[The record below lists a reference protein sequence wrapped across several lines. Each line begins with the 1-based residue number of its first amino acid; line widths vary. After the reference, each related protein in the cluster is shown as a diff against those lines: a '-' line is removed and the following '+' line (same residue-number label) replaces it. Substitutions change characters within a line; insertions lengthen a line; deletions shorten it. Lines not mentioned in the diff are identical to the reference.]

1 MYSTYAAASNMAGRI
16 VRSKRGKNNLISN
29 DNFVYTRANVQGQ
42 YTNWKCIELR
52 RENCSA
58 HAKTRN
64 DEALILSSRQ
74 HTHLS
79 RSHAKKNMNARRHQL
94 DANTG
99 NSRQINST
107 WIIVKA
113 FINM

>member
-1 MYSTYAAASNMAGRI
+1 MTT
-16 VRSKRGKNNLISN
+16 L
-29 DNFVYTRANVQGQ
+29 FTRVQMCKAGQ
-42 YTNWKCIELR
+42 YTNRKCIRFR

-58 HAKTRN
+58 YAKTRN

-99 NSRQINST
+99 NSRKINST
-107 WIIVKA
+107 YDTFSI
-113 FINM
+113 FSLLSYCFMYRYM